1 MAADKWEKFE
11 SDLGTGLEKVT
22 SAFKQLFT

>member
-1 MAADKWEKFE
+1 MGADKWEKFE

-22 SAFKQLFT
+22 TGFKQLFA